1 MRACVCDIKMGL
13 STVAIALSLA
23 TAGDIRCLPA
33 VERRKPETA
42 E

>member
-1 MRACVCDIKMGL
+1 MRACEYDIKMGL

-33 VERRKPETA
+33 VERHKPETA
-42 E
+42 R